1 MTEWKNTLSK
11 NERLC
16 SHLLIEKLFSGG
28 SKSFVSFPIR
38 VVYQQQVDE
47 TAPARTSILISVP
60 KKRFK
65 HAVKRNRVKRQI
77 REAYRKNKSIL
88 LDMLEAQN
96 KQLILSF
103 IWLDNKL
110 YSSDEVELKV
120 KKLLQLVAE
129 HLEK

>member
-1 MTEWKNTLSK
+1 
-11 NERLC
+11 
-16 SHLLIEKLFSGG
+16 
-28 SKSFVSFPIR
+28 
-38 VVYQQQVDE
+38 
-47 TAPARTSILISVP
+47 
-60 KKRFK
+60 
-65 HAVKRNRVKRQI
+65 
-77 REAYRKNKSIL
+77 
-88 LDMLEAQN
+88 MLEAQN